1 MTTQN
6 GKDVYKTRL
15 RDNQFAQRLRTQIWY
30 ETPTAENPYISGH
43 SYLHGYD
50 LFELLEKRSFVD
62 VFYLLFQGELPN
74 AAQAGLLQTLMVG
87 LINPGT
93 RHPATRAAINTGI
106 GKTDTAH
113 ILPISLL
120 AMGGK
125 YLGGNEVP
133 DAMRFLNKHYR
144 RDPRDAVS
152 ALLEGSSPPQEGDWH
167 VTPGFGTRFGGID
180 AIPAKLAKALSRIGG
195 ETPVLDWGNR
205 FAALLEDQAGCGWL
219 TTGVAAAA
227 FSDLGIHPRA
237 GAGLFQ
243 LVCAP
248 GLLAHGLEMSNKP
261 ITAMPFIDD
270 DHYVI
275 EK

>member
-1 MTTQN
+1 MTKHN
-6 GKDVYKTRL
+6 SKDVYKSRL
-15 RDNQFAQRLRTQIWY
+15 RNNQFAPRLRTQIWC
-30 ETPTAENPYISGH
+30 ETPSPDNPYIASHGH
-43 SYLHGYD
+43 LHGYE
-50 LFELLEKRSFVD
+50 LFELLEKRSFID
-62 VFYLLFQGELPN
+62 VFYLLFQGELPT
-74 AAQAGLLQTLMVG
+74 AAQSKLLEALMIG

-120 AMGGK
+120 AIGGR

-133 DAMRFLNKHYR
+133 EAMRFLNKHYR
-144 RDPRDAVS
+144 ANPQDVVDGLLDAS
-152 ALLEGSSPPQEGDWH
+152 GRPPEGDWH
-167 VTPGFGTRFGGID
+167 IAPGFGTRFGGID
-180 AIPAKLAKALSRIGG
+180 IIPNNLAKTLAAMSG
-195 ETPVLDWGNR
+195 ETPVLHWGMR
-205 FAALLEDQAGCGWL
+205 FSALLEEQSGCGWL

-227 FSDLGIHPRA
+227 FSDLGIHPRT

>member
-1 MTTQN
+1 MTRQSS
-6 GKDVYKTRL
+6 KDVYKTRL
-15 RDNQFAQRLRTQIWY
+15 RDNQFAPRLQTHIWY
-30 ETPTAENPYISGH
+30 ESPSADNPYIPSQCR
-43 SYLHGYD
+43 LHGYD
-50 LFELLEKRSFVD
+50 TFELLEKRSFVD
-62 VFYLLFQGELPN
+62 VFYLLFQGELPS
-74 AAQAGLLQTLMVG
+74 AERARLLESLMIG

-120 AMGGK
+120 AIGGRH
-125 YLGGNEVP
+125 LGANEVP

-144 RDPRDAVS
+144 KNPQEVINT
-152 ALLEGSSPPQEGDWH
+152 LLETASRPQEGDWH
-167 VTPGFGTRFGGID
+167 ITPGFGSRFGGID
-180 AIPAKLAKALSRIGG
+180 VIPTRLAEALAGYPG
-195 ETPVLDWGNR
+195 DTPALDWGIR
-205 FAALLEDQAGCGWL
+205 FAALLEEQAGCGWL
-219 TTGVAAAA
+219 TTGVAAAV

>member
-1 MTTQN
+1 MKRN
-6 GKDVYKTRL
+6 SKEVYKTRL
-15 RDNQFAQRLRTQIWY
+15 RNNQFAPRLRTQIWC
-30 ETPTAENPYISGH
+30 ETPSPDNPYIASH

-50 LFELLEKRSFVD
+50 LFELVEKRSFVD
-62 VFYLLFQGELPN
+62 VFYLLFQGELPT
-74 AAQAGLLQTLMVG
+74 AAQAGLLEALMIG

-120 AMGGK
+120 TMGGRH
-125 YLGGNEVP
+125 LGANEVP
-133 DAMRFLNKHYR
+133 EAMRFLNKHYR
-144 RDPRDAVS
+144 DDPQYVVKK
-152 ALLEGSSPPQEGDWH
+152 LINSSNRPQEGDWH
-167 VTPGFGTRFGGID
+167 IAPGFGTRFSGID
-180 AIPAKLAKALSRIGG
+180 TIPAVLAKTLAGMPG
-195 ETPVLDWGNR
+195 ETPVLQWGSR
-205 FAALLEDQAGCGWL
+205 LAVLLEEQSGCGWL
-219 TTGVAAAA
+219 TTGVAAAV

-243 LVCAP
+243 LLCAP

-261 ITAMPFIDD
+261 ITAIPFIDD

-275 EK
+275 EE

>member
-1 MTTQN
+1 MTKHN
-6 GKDVYKTRL
+6 SKNVYKTRL
-15 RDNQFAQRLRTQIWY
+15 RDNQFAPRLRTQIWR
-30 ETPTAENPYISGH
+30 ETPTGDYPYIPSH
-43 SYLHGYD
+43 SHLHGYD
-50 LFELLEKRSFVD
+50 IFELLEKRSFVD
-62 VFYLLFQGELPN
+62 VFYLLFQGELPTTG
-74 AAQAGLLQTLMVG
+74 QARLLEALMVG

-113 ILPISLL
+113 ILPISLM
-120 AMGGK
+120 AIGGK
-125 YLGGNEVP
+125 HLGGNEVP

-144 RDPRDAVS
+144 NDPEDVIS
-152 ALLEGSSPPQEGDWH
+152 ALLESSNPPKEGDWH
-167 VTPGFGTRFGGID
+167 ITPGFGTRFSGID
-180 AIPAKLAKALSRIGG
+180 AIPSKLAKTLSDIPS
-195 ETPVLDWGNR
+195 ETPVLAWGTR

-219 TTGVAAAA
+219 TTGVAAAV
-227 FSDLGIHPRA
+227 FSDLGIQPRA

-270 DHYVI
+270 DHYVF
-275 EK
+275 EE

>member
-1 MTTQN
+1 MTKHN
-6 GKDVYKTRL
+6 SKDVYKTRL
-15 RDNQFAQRLRTQIWY
+15 RDNRFAPRLRTQIWC
-30 ETPTAENPYISGH
+30 ETPSAENPYIPSH
-43 SYLHGYD
+43 SYLHGY
-50 LFELLEKRSFVD
+50 ELIELVEKRSFVD
-62 VFYLLFQGELPN
+62 VLYLLFQGELPSTT
-74 AAQAGLLQTLMVG
+74 QARLLEALMAG

-93 RHPATRAAINTGI
+93 RHPASRAAINAGI

-120 AMGGK
+120 AIGGRH
-125 YLGGNEVP
+125 LGANEVP

-144 RDPRDAVS
+144 KDPQDVIDT
-152 ALLEGSSPPQEGDWH
+152 LLENSNPPQEGDWH
-167 VTPGFGTRFGGID
+167 VTPGFGSRFGGID
-180 AIPAKLAKALSRIGG
+180 IIPARLAETLSGISG

-205 FAALLEDQAGCGWL
+205 FTTLLADRAGCGWL

-243 LVCAP
+243 LLCAP

-275 EK
+275 EE